1 MDLDSGDYQ
10 EKFSDYY
17 EFVQQLG
24 SGSFGKVVHAVDK
37 YTGEH
42 VAVKII
48 SKLNIKPNKLPILR
62 QEAEILA

>member
-1 MDLDSGDYQ
+1 
-10 EKFSDYY
+10 
-17 EFVQQLG
+17 
-24 SGSFGKVVHAVDK
+24 VVHAVDK